1 MNRKP
6 SGRRL
11 TPLELEIMEALWRTG
26 PATVQVIRQE
36 LTSKRPLAYTT
47 VQTMLNILHRKRK
60 VKRKLKGKAYEYAPV
75 VSRQAAVHQSVRDL
89 VNHLFD
95 GSAETLVM
103 SLVES
108 KQLTTEDLGR
118 LSRLLEQARKDA

>member
-6 SGRRL
+6 SGGRL

-89 VNHLFD
+89 VNRLFD

-108 KQLTTEDLGR
+108 KQLTTKELGR

>member
-1 MNRKP
+1 MNRKRP
-6 SGRRL
+6 DRTL

-36 LTSKRPLAYTT
+36 LTNKRPLAYTT
-47 VQTMLNILHRKRK
+47 VQTMLNILYRKRK

-89 VNHLFD
+89 VNRLFD

-108 KQLTTEDLGR
+108 KQLTTEELGR

>member
-6 SGRRL
+6 SGRTL
-11 TPLELEIMEALWRTG
+11 TPLELEIMEALWSTG
-26 PATVQVIRQE
+26 PATVQVVRQE
-36 LTSKRPLAYTT
+36 LTNKHPLAYTT

-60 VKRKLKGKAYEYAPV
+60 VRRKLKGKAFEYAPV
-75 VSRQAAVHQSVRDL
+75 VSRQAAVRQSVRDL
-89 VNHLFD
+89 VNRLFD

-108 KQLTTEDLGR
+108 KQLTTEELGR